1 MSSRVIG
8 LTGPIGRG
16 EVDSSPGMLREL
28 GAKVID
34 ADAVVRDEQSR
45 GTVGYSAIV
54 QTFGTHV
61 LGEDKEIDR
70 AKLAAE
76 VFADPKKLARLERIM
91 HPRVIARILEA
102 RKMLRDNDVMVVEA
116 IKLLESD
123 LRNVCDEIWVVLAPE
138 PLLLERLQARGLP
151 KPEAELRLLRQA
163 SEEEF
168 RAAAD
173 VVIVN
178 DGDRDATRVVCARP
192 GSACGRRPAARSLRV
207 DLFWDLDAEVRVDV
221 AERRTG
227 RAAGPLVLRC
237 AQKERDLTT
246 RRLQVRDPLR
256 GHGVDTDRVDARE
269 PREDRQTLED
279 DLRAE
284 VGRLLR
290 RGPLELRLRIELQR
304 EHHVDDVAGE
314 DRAPDRVL
322 VAGP

>member
-8 LTGPIGRG
+8 LTGPMGAG
-16 EVDSSPGMLREL
+16 KSLVAGMLREL

-34 ADAVVRDEQSR
+34 ADALVRDEQSR

-54 QTFGTHV
+54 QTFGTQV

-123 LRNVCDEIWVVLAPE
+123 LRNVCDEVWVVLAPR
-138 PLLLERLQARGLP
+138 PLLLERLRARGLP
-151 KPEAELRLLRQA
+151 RPEAELRLMRQA
-163 SEEEF
+163 SDDEF

-178 DGDRDATRVVCARP
+178 DGDRDATRT
-192 GSACGRRPAARSLRV
+192 RV
-207 DLFWDLDAEVRVDV
+207 
-221 AERRTG
+221 
-227 RAAGPLVLRC
+227 
-237 AQKERDLTT
+237 
-246 RRLQVRDPLR
+246 
-256 GHGVDTDRVDARE
+256 RE
-269 PREDRQTLED
+269 AWE
-279 DLRAE
+279 
-284 VGRLLR
+284 
-290 RGPLELRLRIELQR
+290 RLRS
-304 EHHVDDVAGE
+304 
-314 DRAPDRVL
+314 APR
-322 VAGP
+322 G